1 VPTSG
6 KETPT
11 QDFIFYGPFAFTAV
25 DEKRMKAWLLRG
37 PLNDFS
43 QNPINNEDLF
53 QHQNINEEKIQKQG
67 VNDYYS
73 LCLAACTSI

>member
-11 QDFIFYGPFAFTAV
+11 QDFIFHGPLAFTAV
-25 DEKRMKAWLLRG
+25 DEKRMKAWFLRV

-43 QNPINNEDLF
+43 QMKTYFSINIFMKKGNKNKELTTIILF
-53 QHQNINEEKIQKQG
+53 
-67 VNDYYS
+67 VW
-73 LCLAACTSI
+73 LAFQ